1 MMQMWLMFLIAAPC
15 AALQVDELDKSE
27 SGKNPLAKVVGMMED
42 MRTELEKEAKN
53 EKDIFEEA
61 MCICKKGE
69 KELQGVVMF
78 STSEIERL
86 ESKVEH
92 GTASKAKLGSELK
105 DHATD
110 KAETTKALEEATVIR
125 EKENAKFI
133 ADEADMKS
141 NLEGLSQAI
150 PMIENQAAGGASFIQ
165 GGDDSGHGAK
175 LLRIVEDYGSK
186 AVGSDKKEILT
197 SFLES
202 SISGQESA
210 PELSAGVAE
219 ILGIL
224 KSMKDEMQADYDEM
238 SKDEHT
244 AAVGYQEMKEAKSK
258 HLKLLT
264 ETMLDKE
271 KREGQATL
279 SLAED
284 KDSLDDTNEE
294 LANAQKYLKQLQDA
308 CETKAKQRD
317 IRAKMRMDEITA
329 LSEAIDILTSD
340 DATDAIKKATGNEP
354 TLLAIKHP
362 QPHKSYW
369 ALVQKTATLKDKTA
383 AHIVQTA
390 KRPLL
395 KLLSIKTATHEN
407 AKEDVQD
414 MDLFQMARPAGINK
428 DDPAATKV
436 VNFMIDNMVHQL
448 HNDDV
453 EDEHKKDWCFNETDV
468 MTRVQEEKTLL
479 EESLNTSIAAM
490 TEDLTGLNAEIK
502 ELEETIYEQ
511 DQTVLKATKQR
522 KEEHD
527 DFVMTFQAMD
537 TSLRLLDRAAV
548 KLNRIYNPEMQK
560 AKEEAVKKAAAE
572 AAGLG
577 LLQKSAT
584 HKASIQSHTNEA
596 NSKVDPI
603 VLPDTPVEYEKK
615 ESGGVIGL
623 MDKLKSEIK
632 ADMKESEID
641 EKYASRDYVALMKDQ
656 KVMRAQN
663 VESLHTK
670 QAQAA
675 DLEDRIH
682 KDSELQEFTIQEL
695 AALKVYL
702 RQLDIECTFIMK
714 NFENRHDARVGE
726 EMGLEGAETIV
737 THEEP
742 PTHKGTVQ
750 GFEDEH
756 SMKQVDEHFPH
767 DSLED
772 AMGKKPE

>member
-1 MMQMWLMFLIAAPC
+1 M
-15 AALQVDELDKSE
+15 
-27 SGKNPLAKVVGMMED
+27 
-42 MRTELEKEAKN
+42 LEK
-53 EKDIFEEA
+53 
-61 MCICKKGE
+61 
-69 KELQGVVMF
+69 Q
-78 STSEIERL
+78 
-86 ESKVEH
+86 
-92 GTASKAKLGSELK
+92 
-105 DHATD
+105 
-110 KAETTKALEEATVIR
+110 
-125 EKENAKFI
+125 
-133 ADEADMKS
+133 
-141 NLEGLSQAI
+141 
-150 PMIENQAAGGASFIQ
+150 
-165 GGDDSGHGAK
+165 
-175 LLRIVEDYGSK
+175 
-186 AVGSDKKEILT
+186 
-197 SFLES
+197 
-202 SISGQESA
+202 
-210 PELSAGVAE
+210 
-219 ILGIL
+219 
-224 KSMKDEMQADYDEM
+224 
-238 SKDEHT
+238 
-244 AAVGYQEMKEAKSK
+244 
-258 HLKLLT
+258 
-264 ETMLDKE
+264 
-271 KREGQATL
+271 KREGETTL
-279 SLAED
+279 ALAED

-453 EDEHKKDWCFNETDV
+453 QDEHKKDWCFNETDV
-468 MTRVQEEKTLL
+468 MTRVQEEKTVL
-479 EESLNTSIAAM
+479 EENLNASIAEM
-490 TEDLTGLNAEIK
+490 TEDLGALNAEIK
-502 ELEETIYEQ
+502 ELEDTIYQQ

-522 KEEHD
+522 KEEHEE
-527 DFVMTFQAMD
+527 FVATFQAID
-537 TSLRLLDRAAV
+537 TSLRLLDRAAT
-548 KLNRIYNPEMQK
+548 KLNRFYNPEAQK
-560 AKEEAVKKAAAE
+560 AKEDAVKKAAAE
-572 AAGLG
+572 AADYG
-577 LLQKSAT
+577 LLQVSTKVLV
-584 HKASIQSHTNEA
+584 QSHFTKKT
-596 NSKVDPI
+596 SGGKVDPI
-603 VLPDTPVEYEKK
+603 ELPDTPVDYEKK

-623 MDKLKSEIK
+623 MDKLKSEMK
-632 ADMKESEID
+632 ADQKEDQVD
-641 EKYASRDYVALMKDQ
+641 EKYAARDYTELMKDQ

-663 VESLHTK
+663 VKSLHTK

-675 DLEDRIH
+675 DLEDRIN
-682 KDSELQEFTIQEL
+682 KDTELQEFTLQEL

-726 EMGLEGAETIV
+726 EVGLEGAETIV

-742 PTHKGTVQ
+742 PNYKNTEKK
-750 GFEDEH
+750 FEEEH
-756 SMKQVDEHFPH
+756 SHKQVNEHFPQ
-767 DSLED
+767 DTLED
-772 AMGKKPE
+772 ALR